1 MILQKFFGVLFMSFC
16 AFAAPSE
23 TEIPTETTI
32 EPETTSAILQDTSTS
47 LHETSTSIIDV
58 QQNEIDA
65 KFPNDEKLTTLS
77 DVDKKIESIVADC
90 DERSTEPNDVAEGED
105 SAEDKASA
113 EEMLGGIVG
122 EVKIDE
128 ESSAKIEDVKEDE
141 KTIEKAKATNEIE
154 KNVEEKSSN
163 DVEMTT
169 TFESTIATTESPEL
183 NDKMK
188 SLEEVGKILKAHVL
202 RSVLMILNE
211 AKQRESQ
218 QQHTSES
225 QRVETTQYLMSDTY
239 PNYEP
244 IMDIDESQDR
254 LVRNFILL
262 GDKCLLIFILLAS
275 SRFGSLRT
283 RSQRQRQE
291 RNQKAAIIQMP
302 QLRRRNRAI
311 IILLSA

>member
-90 DERSTEPNDVAEGED
+90 DERSTEPNDVAEGKD

-128 ESSAKIEDVKEDE
+128 DGSAKIEDVKEDE
-141 KTIEKAKATNEIE
+141 KTIEQSKATNEIE
-154 KNVEEKSSN
+154 KNVEQKSTN
-163 DVEMTT
+163 DVETTT
-169 TFESTIATTESPEL
+169 TFEPTIATTESPEL

-239 PNYEP
+239 ANYDSM
-244 IMDIDESQDR
+244 MDFEESQER
-254 LVRNFILL
+254 MVRNFKLL
-262 GDKCLLIFILLAS
+262 DDKCPRIFIFLAS
-275 SRFGSLRT
+275 NRYEFIRT
-283 RSQRQRQE
+283 
-291 RNQKAAIIQMP
+291 
-302 QLRRRNRAI
+302 
-311 IILLSA
+311 